1 MNEMYL
7 RQLAFHTGNSVSRS
21 VLLLFIMW
29 MNLFRTIYEI
39 GTLECKILYLE
50 QKVWSKST
58 LVLLDFPRNFN
69 QGPTHR

>member
-50 QKVWSKST
+50 QKSMVQKYPCTFRFSKK
-58 LVLLDFPRNFN
+58 F
-69 QGPTHR
+69 